1 MANSIVMVVE
11 GWKVKWWKEWEVER
25 RVEEG

>member
-11 GWKVKWWKEWEVER
+11 GWKVKWWKGWEVER
-25 RVEEG
+25 WVEEG